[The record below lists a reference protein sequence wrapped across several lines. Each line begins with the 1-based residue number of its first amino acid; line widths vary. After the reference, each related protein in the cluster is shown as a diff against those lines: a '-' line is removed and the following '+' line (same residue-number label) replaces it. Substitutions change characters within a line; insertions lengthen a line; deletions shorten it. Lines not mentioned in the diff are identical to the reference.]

1 MSSLLA
7 ITTRLPLSS
16 SPAYLTSDLSSLL
29 VAVVVVVALLTT
41 VYAITRLLLSLALII
56 YHQDIARCQPRSH
69 SIPSTFHPQM
79 HKSFLHIG
87 LHETRTRSDLSY
99 YTLLYS
105 FWSTYPYSSLAT
117 PFLPCLAA
125 FSCFVSRRS
134 SLLRWTRAV
143 LFFSYGVDIFRCNV
157 VYCRAT

>member
-56 YHQDIARCQPRSH
+56 YRQDIARCQPRSH

-79 HKSFLHIG
+79 HKTFLHIG
-87 LHETRTRSDLSY
+87 LHETRTRSDFYRTIPCSIVFGLHTHTLPLQPPSSHVSPHFHASY
-99 YTLLYS
+99 PGGRVCYAGRVQYFS
-105 FWSTYPYSSLAT
+105 FLMA
-117 PFLPCLAA
+117 
-125 FSCFVSRRS
+125 
-134 SLLRWTRAV
+134 
-143 LFFSYGVDIFRCNV
+143 
-157 VYCRAT
+157 